1 MKLENIIVN
10 WSQIIKLMIF
20 RMIKTFNLILNL
32 KRRIKFVLKMKK
44 HIDEYIMFEKLK
56 ISNQRV

>member
-1 MKLENIIVN
+1 
-10 WSQIIKLMIF
+10 MIF